1 MNCLFKNMRTMCLA
15 MIAGTL
21 LLTVSCKD
29 DDEAT
34 VTGFALDQTEVG
46 FLNHGGAIE
55 IRVATDETWTAI
67 SENDWCMLTPA
78 NVSFVLL
85 RLTLRICIK
94 NVMGKLLSIR
104 KVVKVL
110 R

>member
-55 IRVATDETWTAI
+55 IRVATDETLTAI
-67 SENDWCMLTPA
+67 Y
-78 NVSFVLL
+78 
-85 RLTLRICIK
+85 
-94 NVMGKLLSIR
+94 LLSSNHCYGLR
-104 KVVKVL
+104 K
-110 R
+110 RPTSTE

>member
-46 FLNHGGAIE
+46 FLNHG
-55 IRVATDETWTAI
+55 
-67 SENDWCMLTPA
+67 
-78 NVSFVLL
+78 
-85 RLTLRICIK
+85 
-94 NVMGKLLSIR
+94 
-104 KVVKVL
+104 
-110 R
+110 

>member
-46 FLNHGGAIE
+46 FLNHGGVIE
-55 IRVATDETWTAI
+55 
-67 SENDWCMLTPA
+67 
-78 NVSFVLL
+78 
-85 RLTLRICIK
+85 TLIPQHYYKIFF
-94 NVMGKLLSIR
+94 LST
-104 KVVKVL
+104 
-110 R
+110 

>member
-46 FLNHGGAIE
+46 FLNQD
-55 IRVATDETWTAI
+55 RKST
-67 SENDWCMLTPA
+67 
-78 NVSFVLL
+78 
-85 RLTLRICIK
+85 RLNSSHRT
-94 NVMGKLLSIR
+94 
-104 KVVKVL
+104 
-110 R
+110 

>member
-55 IRVATDETWTAI
+55 I
-67 SENDWCMLTPA
+67 
-78 NVSFVLL
+78 
-85 RLTLRICIK
+85 
-94 NVMGKLLSIR
+94 G
-104 KVVKVL
+104 
-110 R
+110 

>member
-78 NVSFVLL
+78 NGVGSVV
-85 RLTLRICIK
+85 CVIK
-94 NVMGKLLSIR
+94 ADSSYLYKERYGKITFLFG
-104 KVVKVL
+104 KW
-110 R
+110 